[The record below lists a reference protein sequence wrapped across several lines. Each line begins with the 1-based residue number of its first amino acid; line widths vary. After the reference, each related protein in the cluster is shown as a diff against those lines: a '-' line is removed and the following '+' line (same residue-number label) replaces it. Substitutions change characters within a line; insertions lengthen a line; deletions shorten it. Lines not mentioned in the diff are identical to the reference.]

1 MLNKDQ
7 KKLIID
13 GIGLSALFAGVSF
26 FLMPSLAMRFFG
38 MNREASEQ
46 AGSKLAGRVIG
57 IRDFAFGLMLWLNR
71 DDPKAR
77 QPWIKTF
84 GYCLCGDSLAALL
97 VLRKPHAGFFTFAGG
112 VVLSFV
118 LGTLAWLTH
127 KDEE

>member
-7 KKLIID
+7 KKLIVD
-13 GIGLSALFAGVSF
+13 GISLSALFAGVSF
-26 FLMPSLAMRFFG
+26 LLMPSLAMRFFG

-57 IRDFAFGLMLWLNR
+57 IRDFAFGLMLWLTR
-71 DDPKAR
+71 DDPKA
-77 QPWIKTF
+77 QKPWIKAF
-84 GYCLCGDSLAALL
+84 GYCLCADSLAALL